1 LAIEEIPDVLSV
13 HVNLNEGEV
22 TVETRAG
29 KVKAEQ
35 LIEAVNNARD
45 SAHSFKAKLKKGPKD
60 Q

>member
-1 LAIEEIPDVLSV
+1 VLSV